1 MDQFRLAIVKV
12 QTILPRWLPAIFMM
26 AFIFYFSSR
35 PGESLPDFHDLDYFV
50 KKAGH
55 VIGYSLLAI
64 SFWYALEE
72 IPRRF
77 LVAWVLAVVFAASDE
92 FHQSF
97 VPGRGA
103 TIIDVLIFDGPGAL
117 AGLFFLKYVLR
128 R

>member
-1 MDQFRLAIVKV
+1 
-12 QTILPRWLPAIFMM
+12 MM

-35 PGESLPDFHDLDYFV
+35 PGDSLPDFHDWDYFV

-55 VIGYSLLAI
+55 VIGYSLLSI
-64 SFWYALEE
+64 SFWYALGG

-77 LVAWVLAVVFAASDE
+77 LLAWVLAVVFAVSDE

-103 TIIDVLIFDGPGAL
+103 TIIDVLVFDGPGAL
-117 AGLFFLKYVLR
+117 AGLYFLKLFVR
-128 R
+128 K